1 MKKLSLLFVLL
12 VSASLVFGQ
21 ANGLVIS
28 NKASGGAIGTA
39 AATVDVAS
47 LFNVNQTTASQTLT
61 VPNLTNATNGK
72 TIHINNVGS
81 ASFTLL
87 SKTIE
92 PGTGILL
99 RWTGSAW
106 SISGVGNATGGGG
119 GTADS
124 SVFATQ
130 YDISLKVDK
139 SGSKVLTDVNFS
151 AGDKS
156 KLDGIASGATANATN
171 AELRDRATHTGE
183 QAISTVTNLQTVLNS
198 KQDSL
203 SKASSSEINTGTN
216 NAKFTTAS
224 GLAGSKY
231 VTTDGAKTYGVA
243 TNTGNDYSV
252 TLTPAITSYV
262 TGQSFKVVFTNTNTG
277 AITINFNGLGGKSV
291 VKLNNTALAT
301 GDLVTGTIYNLIY
314 DGTNFQIDV
323 GLVGVWYNWVPSFTG
338 FSTPPTVT
346 DARYCLI
353 GKHLSFNLR
362 CVGGVSNS
370 AAKTVNL
377 PVGVSKGAQYLLGI
391 YCVDNN
397 GAGTAGY
404 GMTADGSASLTILKT
419 YAGAVFTASGTCYFL
434 INHIVEIQ

>member
-99 RWTGSAW
+99 RWTGLAW

-130 YDISLKVDK
+130 YDITFKVDK
-139 SGSKVLTDVNFS
+139 SGTKVLSDENYST
-151 AGDKS
+151 AEKS
-156 KLDGIASGATANATN
+156 KLAGIATGATANDTDAN
-171 AELRDRATHTGE
+171 LKNRANHTGQDQISDVSGLQSALDLKQTANS
-183 QAISTVTNLQTVLNS
+183 QAVISGNVINWNVTHQYLTLTGNTTFTFSNAADTKIIMVYISNASTSYTVTWPAGIKWGINGAPVQTV
-198 KQDSL
+198 
-203 SKASSSEINTGTN
+203 GTN
-216 NAKFTTAS
+216 
-224 GLAGSKY
+224 
-231 VTTDGAKTYGVA
+231 TDVYTFSQVNGIIYGA
-243 TNTGNDYSV
+243 
-252 TLTPAITSYV
+252 
-262 TGQSFKVVFTNTNTG
+262 
-277 AITINFNGLGGKSV
+277 
-291 VKLNNTALAT
+291 
-301 GDLVTGTIYNLIY
+301 
-314 DGTNFQIDV
+314 
-323 GLVGVWYNWVPSFTG
+323 
-338 FSTPPTVT
+338 
-346 DARYCLI
+346 AR
-353 GKHLSFNLR
+353 
-362 CVGGVSNS
+362 
-370 AAKTVNL
+370 
-377 PVGVSKGAQYLLGI
+377 Q
-391 YCVDNN
+391 
-397 GAGTAGY
+397 
-404 GMTADGSASLTILKT
+404 
-419 YAGAVFTASGTCYFL
+419 
-434 INHIVEIQ
+434 